1 LQTSEVSGAAT
12 RGLARVQHWN
22 FGVKLKI
29 PISRRKEMP
38 ETEPKLEQRDAQPT
52 VGITVLVSMAE
63 VGSVLP
69 PLIGEI
75 TGWLK
80 KMGVTACGAPFFRYL
95 VIDMEKNLEIEVG
108 FPVDGTL
115 PGEGR
120 IQPSALP
127 AGCYATVLH
136 TGPYK
141 NLRPATAR
149 LLEWAEKNGITW
161 QTSARGEDLVWDARL
176 EFYLSD
182 PGETDEQKL
191 LTELAFLT
199 TEKRA

>member
-1 LQTSEVSGAAT
+1 
-12 RGLARVQHWN
+12 
-22 FGVKLKI
+22 
-29 PISRRKEMP
+29 MP
-38 ETEPKLEQRDAQPT
+38 ETEPKLEQRKAQPT
-52 VGITVLVSMAE
+52 VGIKVLVSMAE

-75 TGWLK
+75 AGWLQ
-80 KMGVTACGAPFFRYL
+80 KMGVTACGAPFFRYIL
-95 VIDMEKNLEIEVG
+95 IDMEKQMEIEVG
-108 FPVDGTL
+108 FPVDQAL

-120 IQPSALP
+120 IMPGILP
-127 AGCYATVLH
+127 AGRYATVLH

-149 LLEWAEKNGITW
+149 LLEWAEKNGIAW
-161 QTSARGEDLVWDARL
+161 QTSTRGDDQVWDARL

-199 TEKRA
+199 METGA